1 MHTITEQMLGLQRLS
16 RALGDN
22 VTEEQLVVIDTART
36 ILSIRILSE
45 NDTEALASQIC
56 LRALEIL
63 LDLSSDHHTQI

>member
-22 VTEEQLVVIDTART
+22 VTEEQLVIIDTART
-36 ILSIRILSE
+36 ILSTRILSE

-63 LDLSSDHHTQI
+63 LDLSSDHYTLI